1 MNDVTQFVANF
12 GHFLVDRLH
21 SLPGIRNSLVVH
33 FLHCFDL
40 LLGQV
45 PQHAVQF
52 VSTGKNFSVKILQFI
67 QDGIVHLHSGFDVL
81 SGHALYPALLHF
93 VTIFPIF
100 KQVILD

>member
-45 PQHAVQF
+45 LQHAVQL
-52 VSTGKNFSVKILQFI
+52 VSTS
-67 QDGIVHLHSGFDVL
+67 HDVL
-81 SGHALYPALLHF
+81 YPVLLHF